1 MGIESI
7 ENYVVGLPAIDDD
20 HRQLVQ
26 AINRI
31 AADIEEAS
39 YALCVELFGDLET
52 AAEAHFARE
61 EEILERLGYP
71 EIERHRA
78 YHAELIR
85 RLRELQRLG
94 ERKLAKQE
102 LFGRFA
108 RMADFVV
115 DDIIR
120 GDLEFRDFLH
130 DPLHARPAGTRR

>member
-1 MGIESI
+1 MAIESI
-7 ENYVVGLPAIDDD
+7 ENYLVGLPEIDGE
-20 HRQLVQ
+20 HRALVQ

-39 YALCVELFGDLET
+39 YALCVELFDGLET

-94 ERKLAKQE
+94 ERKVAKEE

-108 RMADFVV
+108 KMADFVV

-130 DPLHARPAGTRR
+130 APPRGRPAGTRR